1 MDIAMSAEQERL
13 LSRAFLEERH
23 DYQDNFQ
30 SQKRRK
36 SNKRSKRKKK
46 GFGVRD
52 NLEHFYNEEV
62 DEWSADGV
70 ILENQTVHRR
80 LLRLPVWKG
89 IAYAGA
95 ALMFVAV
102 VLLALGHGI
111 PKQDPVLGDKDGI
124 ELIRTSALKF
134 NRFLRTC
141 QVVGLALFCSGGFL
155 VAGGLLIGT
164 FCASEKLDGSRHS
177 LVESF
182 VVSVQPDP
190 PRIPQERKVPA
201 TENVASVQ
209 PSAAPA
215 SLRGH
220 SFQKYSQ

>member
-1 MDIAMSAEQERL
+1 MSAEQERL
-13 LSRAFLEERH
+13 LSGAFLEERQ

-89 IAYAGA
+89 IAYAG
-95 ALMFVAV
+95 
-102 VLLALGHGI
+102 
-111 PKQDPVLGDKDGI
+111 Q
-124 ELIRTSALKF
+124 
-134 NRFLRTC
+134 
-141 QVVGLALFCSGGFL
+141 
-155 VAGGLLIGT
+155 
-164 FCASEKLDGSRHS
+164 
-177 LVESF
+177 
-182 VVSVQPDP
+182 
-190 PRIPQERKVPA
+190 
-201 TENVASVQ
+201 
-209 PSAAPA
+209 
-215 SLRGH
+215 
-220 SFQKYSQ
+220 Y